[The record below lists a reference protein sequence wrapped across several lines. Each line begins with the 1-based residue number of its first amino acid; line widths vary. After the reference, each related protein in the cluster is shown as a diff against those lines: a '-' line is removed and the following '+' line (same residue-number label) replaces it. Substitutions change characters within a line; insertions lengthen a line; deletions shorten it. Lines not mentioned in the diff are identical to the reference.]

1 MVVAG
6 RYEVDLD
13 APLGAG
19 GMAVV
24 YRGRDLRTRRA
35 VAVRTLRT
43 EYRTNPASRAAFR
56 QETRN
61 QALANHGNIARVYD
75 LHEQQDAPWAVM
87 ELVPGQTLRELLNQ
101 HGPYPAIDVAD
112 LIDQVAS
119 ALAHLH
125 GRGMVHLDIKP
136 ENLLIAPDGTV
147 KLIDFG
153 LAQPLGR
160 PAEPIGGAAFG
171 TAAYLSPEQIT
182 GDPVDVASDVY
193 TLACVTYELLT
204 GQPPFGGVPHGA
216 PNPAQARSAILR
228 AHLDTAPAPPG
239 LVRPDLAIPPA
250 VDDVVLW
257 ALAKRPDER
266 YTDVTAFARLF
277 RGALEPL
284 AATQATTTPM
294 AYPAAPRAPVGA
306 GVSPR
311 PIAGGP
317 TGQPGM
323 QWHEVPK
330 APDQSWARPAGRP
343 ALPYPAHVGS
353 GAPAA
358 HGEAVADARPEL
370 DQRQARRQPIRRLR
384 RFLWRL
390 FLVFLF
396 ANIVLLGTLIVVR
409 GADQV
414 LPFQPAIERNVAVE
428 NVDGA
433 INLRQGPSL
442 TDPAIGTI
450 DDHSRF
456 TVTDDAVRDADGALW
471 WPVTTS
477 VGDGY
482 VREDG
487 IRAVP
492 RHWYERWSVHAS
504 DAIDGVLD
512 PIRDAIPGI

>member
-43 EYRTNPASRAAFR
+43 EYRTNPACRAAFR

-61 QALANHGNIARVYD
+61 QALANHGNIARIYD
-75 LHEQQDAPWAVM
+75 LHEEQDAPWAVM

-112 LIDQVAS
+112 LLDQVAS

-125 GRGMVHLDIKP
+125 GRGMVHLDVKP
-136 ENLLIAPDGTV
+136 ENLLVVPDGTV

-160 PAEPIGGAAFG
+160 AAEPIGGAAFG

-204 GQPPFGGVPHGA
+204 EQPPFGGVPPSA

-228 AHLDTAPAPPG
+228 AHLDTAPAPPS

-257 ALAKRPDER
+257 ALAKRPGER

-284 AATQATTTPM
+284 TATQATTTPI
-294 AYPAAPRAPVGA
+294 AYPAAPPAPVGA
-306 GVSPR
+306 SATPM
-311 PIAGGP
+311 PTADGP
-317 TGQPGM
+317 ARQPGM
-323 QWHEVPK
+323 QWHEVST

-343 ALPYPAHVGS
+343 ASPYPARDSS
-353 GAPAA
+353 GAPPT
-358 HGEAVADARPEL
+358 HREAIADARPEL
-370 DQRQARRQPIRRLR
+370 DQRRARRQPIRRLR

-396 ANIVLLGTLIVVR
+396 ANLVLFGTLIVVR
-409 GADQV
+409 GADHV

-442 TDPAIGTI
+442 DARAIATI
-450 DDHSRF
+450 PNHSQL
-456 TVTDDAVRDADGALW
+456 TVTDDAERDTDGALW

-492 RHWYERWSVHAS
+492 RHWYQRWSVHAS
-504 DAIDGVLD
+504 DAIDGALGPV
-512 PIRDAIPGI
+512 RNAIPGR

>member
-6 RYEVDLD
+6 RYEVDLG

-19 GMAVV
+19 GMAVI

-61 QALANHGNIARVYD
+61 QALANHGNIARIYD
-75 LHEQQDAPWAVM
+75 LHEEQDAPWAVM
-87 ELVPGQTLRELLNQ
+87 ELVPGPTLREMLTQ
-101 HGPYPAIDVAD
+101 HGPYPATDVAD
-112 LIDQVAS
+112 LLDQVAS

-125 GRGMVHLDIKP
+125 GRGMVHLDVKP
-136 ENLLIAPDGTV
+136 ENLLVVADGTV

-160 PAEPIGGAAFG
+160 AAEPIGGAAFG

-204 GQPPFGGVPHGA
+204 GQPPFGGVPPGA

-228 AHLDTAPAPPG
+228 AHLDTAPAPPS
-239 LVRPDLAIPPA
+239 LIRPDLEIPPA

-277 RGALEPL
+277 RGALEPF
-284 AATQATTTPM
+284 AATQATTTPI
-294 AYPAAPRAPVGA
+294 AYPSASSAPTDTVPSQIPATA
-306 GVSPR
+306 
-311 PIAGGP
+311 
-317 TGQPGM
+317 QPGM
-323 QWHEVPK
+323 QWRDLPT
-330 APDQSWARPAGRP
+330 ATQQPWARPATSP
-343 ALPYPAHVGS
+343 ASSYPAGGNGAQPAGS
-353 GAPAA
+353 DATAYPEAPAMPRA
-358 HGEAVADARPEL
+358 
-370 DQRQARRQPIRRLR
+370 QRQPLRRVR

-396 ANIVLLGTLIVVR
+396 ANIVLFGTLILVR

-414 LPFQPAIERNVAVE
+414 LPFQPAIERNIAVE
-428 NVDGA
+428 NVDGD

-442 TDPAIGTI
+442 DDQAIATI
-450 DDHSRF
+450 QDNSRL
-456 TVTDDAVRDADGALW
+456 TVTGDAVRDTSGKLW
-471 WPVTTS
+471 WPVTTP

-482 VREDG
+482 VRADG

-492 RHWYERWSVHAS
+492 RHWYERWSVNAS
-504 DAIDGVLD
+504 DAIDGALD
-512 PIRDAIPGI
+512 PVRNAIPGL